1 MGEVRVKVRLTNGVD
16 AVTSFHAGP
25 EGKAP
30 RFVEIDAMVD
40 TGAVCSV
47 VPLAVL
53 EKLGVDRYDTRVAQ
67 YADGRREEVG
77 LSEPLLFE
85 IAGRKT
91 FEEVMMF
98 GDEVLIGQTVLEK
111 TDLLVDC
118 AGKQVIPNPAHPK
131 GPVLNVKLVKSPSL
145 S

>member
-25 EGKAP
+25 GEVEAP
-30 RFVEIDAMVD
+30 RFVEVDAMVD

-47 VPLAVL
+47 VPLALL

-118 AGKQVIPNPAHPK
+118 AGKQVIPNPDHPT
-131 GPVLNVKLVKSPSL
+131 GPVLNVK
-145 S
+145 